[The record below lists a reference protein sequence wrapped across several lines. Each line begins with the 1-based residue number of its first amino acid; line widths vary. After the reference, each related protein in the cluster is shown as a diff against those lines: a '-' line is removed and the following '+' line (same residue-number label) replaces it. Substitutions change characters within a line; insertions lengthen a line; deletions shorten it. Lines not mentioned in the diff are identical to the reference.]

1 MLDNQCDKQ
10 TVVHASDD
18 PAADYAI
25 RLPNAFINR
34 CFADIFPKIKSELR
48 GTLFDEELGA
58 TLTWELSEEPEFIS
72 PITLPE
78 LICYL
83 VISVEVEGKK
93 TASAVVYLHDGLYF
107 VEKSNGYLLK
117 FYEGPYIE
125 LTPDDPFLR
134 IVLQNKMSDVISVL
148 NKILGVVLI
157 PRDVPGFFPTMPPMY
172 IQSFPFDAPAAT
184 GYALRSFY
192 FRNNIAQQTLSDIEP
207 RVLGLHE
214 SVESERGEYD
224 DVFRVQISHQLLE
237 KVITEKFWDPMPKE
251 FAEEGALIRL
261 LSFNLEMEDD
271 YLALMV
277 ELGGRVRVDVSG
289 LPDPEWSVDFKAP
302 LDVRLKVFVAEDKTI
317 RIKYDETHFPGFDL
331 VANNDWAA
339 MYESLVPG
347 LAKMIASEVGGAM
360 VSNVTDV
367 VGDIDEFLFEL
378 PAETFDIGD
387 KSVTVFP
394 HMTDIRSYS
403 IDGSYYLNFAGVMNT
418 SVNTR

>member
-10 TVVHASDD
+10 PVVHASDD
-18 PAADYAI
+18 PEADYAI
-25 RLPNAFINR
+25 RLPNTFVNR

-48 GTLFDEELGA
+48 GTLIDEELGA
-58 TLTWELSEEPEFIS
+58 TLTWELSEEPELIS
-72 PITLPE
+72 PKASPE
-78 LICYL
+78 MVCYL

-93 TASAVVYLHDGLYF
+93 TAGAVVYLHDHLYF
-107 VEKSNGYLLK
+107 FEKSNGYYLK
-117 FYEGPYIE
+117 FSGSPYIQLFPNDE
-125 LTPDDPFLR
+125 FLL
-134 IVLQNKMSDVISVL
+134 IVLRNKMSDVISVI
-148 NKILGVVLI
+148 NKILSVVLI
-157 PRDVPGFFPTMPPMY
+157 PRDVPDFFTTMPPMY
-172 IQSFPFDAPAAT
+172 IHSFPYNAPAAT
-184 GYALRSFY
+184 GFALRSFY
-192 FRNNIAQQTLSDIEP
+192 FRNNIAQHTLSDNEP

-224 DVFRVQISHQLLE
+224 DVFRVQISHHLLE
-237 KVITEKFWDPMPKE
+237 TVITEKFWDPMPKE

-277 ELGGRVRVDVSG
+277 ELGGRVRADVPG
-289 LPDPEWSVDFKAP
+289 FDPEWSVDFKAP

-331 VANNDWAA
+331 VANNQWAA
-339 MYESLVPG
+339 LYENLIPG